1 MNLVLAILALLSLAL
16 LVWQWLA
23 ACRFALHQRLP
34 EIHFAPAIT
43 LLKPLKGC
51 DERTAECLQSWFAQ
65 DYPRPV
71 QILFGVASL
80 DDPVCKIVTQL
91 LRELPHRDA
100 QLVVCP
106 EKLGTNAK
114 VSKLAQL
121 EHLAESEVVV
131 ISDADVRVPV
141 DFLANAVAPLRDE
154 RVGLVNAFYRLA
166 HPATTAMRWEAV
178 AVNADFWS
186 MVLQSRTLAP
196 LDFALGAAM
205 VTRRKQ
211 LAEIGGFAAIAD
223 CLADDYQ
230 LGHRIAR
237 RGYRIELTPIVAECW
252 DPPMGWSDVWRH
264 QLRWARTVRVSKPA
278 GYFFSILNNATFWP
292 LLWFALRPSAWSG
305 FVLSLSFITRVFT
318 ALHLQWKLNQSA
330 VGDRNWWLAPVKDLL
345 QVGLWV
351 GAFCGRTIEWRGERY
366 RLRKDGT
373 MEKL

>member
-1 MNLVLAILALLSLAL
+1 MNLALAILALLSLGLAL
-16 LVWQWLA
+16 WQWIA
-23 ACRFALHQRLP
+23 ARRFPLHQRLR
-34 EIHFAPAIT
+34 ERHYAPAVT

-51 DERTAECLQSWFAQ
+51 DAKTEECLRSWFAQ

-71 QILFGVASL
+71 QILFGVASP
-80 DDPVCKIVTQL
+80 DDPACEIVNRL

-106 EKLGTNAK
+106 EKLGANAK

-121 EHLAESEVVV
+121 EHLAENEVIV

-141 DFLANAVAPLRDE
+141 DFLANTVVPLQDKH
-154 RVGLVNAFYRLA
+154 VGLVNAFYRMA
-166 HPATTAMRWEAV
+166 DPATTAMRCEAV

-211 LAEIGGFAAIAD
+211 LAEIGGFAAIAN

-230 LGHRIAR
+230 LGHRIAQL
-237 RGYRIELTPIVAECW
+237 GHRIELTPIVVECW
-252 DPPMGWSDVWRH
+252 DQPMGWGAVWRH
-264 QLRWARTVRVSKPA
+264 QLRWARTVRVSKPV
-278 GYFFSILNNATFWP
+278 GYFFSLLSNATFWP
-292 LLWFALRPSAWSG
+292 LLWVALRPSSWSAM
-305 FVLSLSFITRVFT
+305 VLSLSLLTRILT
-318 ALHLQWKLNQSA
+318 AVHLQWKLNQSA

-345 QVGLWV
+345 QVGLWA
-351 GAFCGRTIEWRGERY
+351 GAFCGHTIHWRGERY

-373 MEKL
+373 MEKV